1 MAPNRLILDTDGG
14 VDDAQAL
21 LLLIAAGRAPHA
33 VTTTFGNVSLEAATR
48 NVLATLAVAGA
59 AAPVH
64 AGAAQPLAQ
73 DWIHAIMSM
82 ARMGWAA
89 RRVPPGPPR
98 SPDRTPSD
106 SWSRRC
112 RPRRRAPIAS
122 IS

>member
-73 DWIHAIMSM
+73 DWIHAHHVH
-82 ARMGWAA
+82 GEDGLG
-89 RRVPPGPPR
+89 VPPGPPR